1 MSGSGPFPKPVLQA
15 QPGSVVP
22 PGSNITLQCTS
33 PILGSRFVLRKG
45 VKALGAGHPR
55 FATQWR
61 QGGVDFQ
68 LTELQLSD
76 TGPYT
81 CEQHTPG
88 SPDPGAQLS
97 EVLLLLVTGASPSPS
112 LQSHSGDR
120 VALGGQMTL
129 RCQRPDNRTD
139 NTTFALLKE
148 GAASPIQIQHSP
160 GGSMAFT
167 LTRVTGADS
176 GRYRC
181 VYLQTQA
188 PSWASS
194 PSEALQVMVA
204 GFPKPRLSAWPSSVV
219 PAGGQ
224 VTLKCSSPTP
234 GMRLVLRKEARRWSA
249 RLANP
254 LTEGTAEFP
263 LTDLGL
269 GDMGPYTCEYYW
281 KGSPGLVSEPS
292 EALMLLITGTSPSP
306 SLRSHLGDRVALG
319 GQVTLRCQRPDKR
332 TDNTTF
338 ALLKEGAA
346 SPIQIQ
352 HSPGGSVAFT
362 LSRVTGTD
370 TGRYRCVYLQTQALS
385 WASSPSEAL
394 QVVVAAPLS
403 AIARGRHKCLVIR
416 LGMAAMVVALLGIFL
431 AEAWHSWGDLP
442 GNPAPHPKSLAQA
455 FGFARKSSMHRMQGK
470 TWSQMPSCRRKLRTH
485 DTERPEHQS
494 PAYRTHGAQFQRLCP
509 TPHPKLPAGHGHR
522 QVGSHGNPDPEPALS
537 GTEASPEW
545 LQPSWAVELV
555 LTEPASPSPVGCCGF
570 MRSGKFC

>member
-1 MSGSGPFPKPVLQA
+1 MNPQFLLLLCFGLSVKHMSGSGPFTKPVLQA

-81 CEQHTPG
+81 CEQHMPEQHTPG
-88 SPDPGAQLS
+88 SPHPGAQIS

-129 RCQRPDNRTD
+129 WCQRPDNKTD

-160 GGSMAFT
+160 GGSVAFT
-167 LTRVTGADS
+167 LPPVTGADS

-219 PAGGQ
+219 PAGGH

-234 GMRLVLRKEARRWSA
+234 GMRLVLRKGARRWSA

-292 EALMLLITGTSPSP
+292 EGLMLL
-306 SLRSHLGDRVALG
+306 
-319 GQVTLRCQRPDKR
+319 VT
-332 TDNTTF
+332 
-338 ALLKEGAA
+338 
-346 SPIQIQ
+346 
-352 HSPGGSVAFT
+352 
-362 LSRVTGTD
+362 
-370 TGRYRCVYLQTQALS
+370 
-385 WASSPSEAL
+385 
-394 QVVVAAPLS
+394 APLS

-416 LGMAAMVVALLGIFL
+416 LGMAAMVVALLGVFL

-442 GNPAPHPKSLAQA
+442 GNPAEGPAIA
-455 FGFARKSSMHRMQGK
+455 EQGG
-470 TWSQMPSCRRKLRTH
+470 R
-485 DTERPEHQS
+485 
-494 PAYRTHGAQFQRLCP
+494 
-509 TPHPKLPAGHGHR
+509 
-522 QVGSHGNPDPEPALS
+522 
-537 GTEASPEW
+537 AS
-545 LQPSWAVELV
+545 AVYC
-555 LTEPASPSPVGCCGF
+555 TIHTS
-570 MRSGKFC
+570 